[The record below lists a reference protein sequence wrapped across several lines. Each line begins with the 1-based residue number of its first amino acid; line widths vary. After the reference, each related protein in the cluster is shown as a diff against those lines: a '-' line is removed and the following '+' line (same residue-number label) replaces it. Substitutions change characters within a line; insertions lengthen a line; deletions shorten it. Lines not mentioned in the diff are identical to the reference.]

1 MEGGIALVI
10 LAIQI
15 SPKRNQSLDS
25 INLAFCCSPMEAG
38 TSIFILP
45 VDIFLLALGQLIN
58 RLANEQC
65 RSPTHQH
72 QCAKTCCYGIQA
84 KQGKTRNLAKG
95 SQSGCGA
102 DGREAGDAGAALNAA
117 TGTPIPA
124 PVWAVFLSNPLM
136 SGVQAISLAV

>member
-1 MEGGIALVI
+1 ME
-10 LAIQI
+10 
-15 SPKRNQSLDS
+15 
-25 INLAFCCSPMEAG
+25 EG
-38 TSIFILP
+38 TSVFILP

-65 RSPTHQH
+65 RSPTHQR

-102 DGREAGDAGAALNAA
+102 DGREAGDAG
-117 TGTPIPA
+117 GTQCCYGNSNSRPGLGN
-124 PVWAVFLSNPLM
+124 FLEQSFEAWSPCHQPCLLINP
-136 SGVQAISLAV
+136 GEVAIKFVDRQGLVSITCASRGGPLSR